1 MTDFYTTIGLE
12 VHCQLLT
19 KAKMFCRCGTD
30 YIGKDPNTL
39 VCPVCMGLPGSL
51 PVLNKKV
58 LELAIKTALALHCEI
73 LPQIVFHRKN
83 YFYPDLPKGYQIS
96 QYSFP
101 IGVNGSVEF
110 FSQGIKKKARI
121 KRVHIEEDAGKL
133 IHEGLNLPPNSSGVD
148 FNRCGIPLVEI
159 VTEPDLHSPEEA
171 RDYLVMLR
179 SIVCYIEASDG
190 NMEEG
195 SLRCDANVS
204 VSLSPDELGTKV
216 EVKNM
221 NSFRSVF
228 KALHY
233 EIERQKSLLKRRET
247 IIQETRH
254 WDEREEITTSAR
266 GKEEAEDYRYFPDPD
281 LLPISIQKDMFE
293 EIKKTIPELP
303 LERKERF
310 MMEYELTESE
320 AEILTQEREIADFF
334 EECLRE
340 FHKPRL
346 ICNWMLTEVL
356 KNLNELNIRINQS
369 KVTPSSLV
377 ELIKMVD
384 KKEISGTIAKTVLE
398 EMFTTG
404 GRVREIIARKGIAF
418 ITSEKE
424 LEQIT
429 REAIEK
435 NPQSV
440 ADYLSGKEKALHFL
454 IGQVMK
460 MTRGQ
465 ADPTVVKSL
474 LLKEL
479 NSEE

>member
-1 MTDFYTTIGLE
+1 MAEFYVTIGLE

-19 KAKMFCRCGTD
+19 KSKMFCRCGTD
-30 YIGKDPNTL
+30 YIGKAPNTL

-51 PVLNKKV
+51 PVLNTRA
-58 LELAIKTALALHCEI
+58 LELAIKTALALRCEI
-73 LPQIVFHRKN
+73 LSQVVFHRKN

-96 QYSFP
+96 QYNFP
-101 IGVNGSVEF
+101 IGINGEVKF
-110 FSQGIKKKARI
+110 FSQGVQKSVRI
-121 KRVHIEEDAGKL
+121 KRVHVEEDAGKL
-133 IHEGLNLPPNSSGVD
+133 VHEGPGLPPNSSGVD

-179 SIVCYIEASDG
+179 SMVRYIGASDG

-195 SLRCDANVS
+195 SLRCDANIS
-204 VSLSPDELGTKV
+204 VSPSLQELGTKV

-228 KALHY
+228 RALCY
-233 EIERQKSLLKRRET
+233 EIERQRT
-247 IIQETRH
+247 ILEKGGTVIQETRH
-254 WDEREEITTSAR
+254 WDEREGVTVAAR

-281 LLPISIQKDMFE
+281 LLPISIEKEQLQ
-293 EIKKTIPELP
+293 EIEKTLPELP

-310 MMEYELTESE
+310 MMEYELTEGE
-320 AEILTQEREIADFF
+320 AGVLTQEKDTADFF
-334 EECLRE
+334 EACLKE

-356 KNLNELNIRINQS
+356 KNLNELNIAISKS
-369 KVTPSSLV
+369 KVTPEALV
-377 ELIKMVD
+377 ELIRMVD
-384 KKEISGTIAKTVLE
+384 KKEISGTIAKGILE
-398 EMFTTG
+398 EMFATG
-404 GRVREIIARKGIAF
+404 GRVREIIARKGISF
-418 ITSEKE
+418 ITSERE
-424 LEQIT
+424 LEKIA

-465 ADPTVVKSL
+465 ADPEMVKNL

-479 NSEE
+479 SSGE

>member
-1 MTDFYTTIGLE
+1 MADFYVTIGLE

-19 KAKMFCRCGTD
+19 KTKLFCRCGTD

-39 VCPVCMGLPGSL
+39 VCPVCMGIPGSL
-51 PVLNKKV
+51 PVLNQKA
-58 LELAIKTALALHCEI
+58 LELAIKTALALRCEI
-73 LPQIVFHRKN
+73 LPQVVFHRKN

-96 QYSFP
+96 QYNFP
-101 IGVNGSVEF
+101 IGTNGFVEF
-110 FSQGIKKKARI
+110 FAQGTKKRVRI
-121 KRVHIEEDAGKL
+121 KRVHVEEDAGKL
-133 IHEGLNLPPNSSGVD
+133 VHEGLGLPPHSSGVD
-148 FNRCGIPLVEI
+148 FNRCGIPLVEV

-171 RDYLVMLR
+171 REYLVMLR
-179 SIVCYIEASDG
+179 SVVRYIGASDG

-204 VSLSPDELGTKV
+204 VSQSSLELGTKV

-228 KALHY
+228 RALQY
-233 EIERQKSLLKRRET
+233 EIERQKKVILEGGAVV
-247 IIQETRH
+247 QETRH
-254 WDEREEITTSAR
+254 WDEREGVTVSAR

-281 LLPISIQKDMFE
+281 LLPVAITPETIAGIE
-293 EIKKTIPELP
+293 KTLPELP
-303 LERKERF
+303 LERRERF
-310 MMEYELTESE
+310 MVEYELTEGE
-320 AEILTQEREIADFF
+320 AGILTQEREIADFF
-334 EECLRE
+334 EACLME
-340 FHKPRL
+340 FRKPRL
-346 ICNWMLTEVL
+346 VCNWMLTEVL
-356 KNLNELNIRINQS
+356 KNLNELNIGITQS
-369 KVTPSSLV
+369 RVTPESLG

-384 KKEISGTIAKTVLE
+384 RKEISGTIAKSILE
-398 EMFTTG
+398 EMFTSG
-404 GRVREIIARKGIAF
+404 GKVKEIMARKGISF

-424 LEQIT
+424 LERIA

-460 MTRGQ
+460 TTRGQ
-465 ADPTVVKSL
+465 ADPETVKSL

-479 NSEE
+479 RSGE

>member
-1 MTDFYTTIGLE
+1 MADFYVTIGLE

-19 KAKMFCRCGTD
+19 RTKMFCQCGTD

-39 VCPVCMGLPGSL
+39 VCPVCMGIPGSL
-51 PVLNKKV
+51 PVLNKKA
-58 LELAIKTALALHCEI
+58 LELAIKTALAFRCEI
-73 LPQIVFHRKN
+73 LPQMVFHRKN

-96 QYSFP
+96 QYNFP
-101 IGVNGSVEF
+101 IGMNGFVEF
-110 FSQGIKKKARI
+110 FTQGTKKRVRI
-121 KRVHIEEDAGKL
+121 KRVHVEEDAGKL
-133 IHEGLNLPPNSSGVD
+133 VHEGLGLPPGSSGVD

-159 VTEPDLHSPEEA
+159 VTEPDIRSPEEA

-179 SIVCYIEASDG
+179 SMVRYIGASDG

-204 VSLSPDELGTKV
+204 VSSSPLELGTKV

-228 KALHY
+228 RALHY
-233 EIERQKSLLKRRET
+233 EIERQKNLLIRGST
-247 IIQETRH
+247 VVQETRH
-254 WDEREEITTSAR
+254 WDEREGVTISAR

-281 LLPISIQKDMFE
+281 LLPVVIKPEDIK
-293 EIKKTIPELP
+293 EIEKTLPELP
-303 LERKERF
+303 LERRERF
-310 MMEYELTESE
+310 MVEYELTESE
-320 AEILTQEREIADFF
+320 AGILTQEKEIADFF
-334 EECLRE
+334 EACLKE
-340 FHKPRL
+340 FRKPRL
-346 ICNWMLTEVL
+346 VCNWMLTEVL
-356 KNLNELNIRINQS
+356 KNLNELNIDIMQS
-369 KVTPSSLV
+369 KITPESLA
-377 ELIKMVD
+377 ELIRMVD
-384 KKEISGTIAKTVLE
+384 KKEISGTIAKGVLE
-398 EMFTTG
+398 EMFVSG
-404 GRVREIIARKGIAF
+404 GKVKEIIARKGIAF

-424 LEQIT
+424 LERVA

-465 ADPTVVKSL
+465 ADPETVKSL

-479 NSEE
+479 SSGE

>member
-1 MTDFYTTIGLE
+1 MADFYVTIGLE

-19 KAKMFCRCGTD
+19 RTKMFCQCGTD
-30 YIGKDPNTL
+30 YIGKAPNTL
-39 VCPVCMGLPGSL
+39 VCPVCMGIPGSL
-51 PVLNKKV
+51 PVLNEKA
-58 LELAIKTALALHCEI
+58 LELAIKTALAFRCEI
-73 LPQIVFHRKN
+73 LPQVVFHRKN

-96 QYSFP
+96 QYNFP
-101 IGVNGSVEF
+101 VGVNGFVEF
-110 FSQGIKKKARI
+110 FTQGTKKRVRI
-121 KRVHIEEDAGKL
+121 KRVHVEEDAGKL
-133 IHEGLNLPPNSSGVD
+133 IHEGLGLPPNSSGVD

-159 VTEPDLHSPEEA
+159 VTEPDIHSPEEA

-179 SIVCYIEASDG
+179 SMVRYIGASDG

-204 VSLSPDELGTKV
+204 VSPSPLELGTKV

-228 KALHY
+228 RALHY
-233 EIERQKSLLKRRET
+233 EIERQKRVLLEGGMV
-247 IIQETRH
+247 IQETRH
-254 WDEREEITTSAR
+254 WDEREGMTVSAR

-281 LLPISIQKDMFE
+281 LLPVAIKPEDVE
-293 EIKKTIPELP
+293 EIEKTLPELP
-303 LERKERF
+303 LERRERF
-310 MMEYELTESE
+310 MTEYELTESE
-320 AEILTQEREIADFF
+320 AGILTQEKDIADFF
-334 EECLRE
+334 EACLRE
-340 FHKPRL
+340 FRKPRL
-346 ICNWMLTEVL
+346 VCNWMLTEVL
-356 KNLNELNIRINQS
+356 KNLNELNIDIMQS
-369 KVTPSSLV
+369 KITPGSLV

-384 KKEISGTIAKTVLE
+384 KKEISGTIAKDILE
-398 EMFTTG
+398 EMFVSG
-404 GRVREIIARKGIAF
+404 GKVKEIMARKGISF

-424 LEQIT
+424 LERIA

-465 ADPTVVKSL
+465 ADPETVKSL

-479 NSEE
+479 SSGE

>member
-1 MTDFYTTIGLE
+1 MADFYVTIGLE

-19 KAKMFCRCGTD
+19 RTKMFCQCGTD
-30 YIGKDPNTL
+30 YIGKAPNTL
-39 VCPVCMGLPGSL
+39 VCPVCMGIPGSL
-51 PVLNKKV
+51 PVLNEKA
-58 LELAIKTALALHCEI
+58 LELAIKTALAFRCEI
-73 LPQIVFHRKN
+73 LPQVVFHRKN

-96 QYSFP
+96 QYNFP
-101 IGVNGSVEF
+101 VGINGFVEF
-110 FSQGIKKKARI
+110 FTQGTKKRVRI
-121 KRVHIEEDAGKL
+121 KRVHVEEDTGKL
-133 IHEGLNLPPNSSGVD
+133 IHEGLGLPPNSSGVD

-159 VTEPDLHSPEEA
+159 VTEPDIHSPEEA

-179 SIVCYIEASDG
+179 SMVRYIGASDG

-204 VSLSPDELGTKV
+204 VSPSPLELGTKV

-228 KALHY
+228 RALHY
-233 EIERQKSLLKRRET
+233 EIERQKRVLLEGGMV
-247 IIQETRH
+247 IQETRH
-254 WDEREEITTSAR
+254 WDEREGMTVSAR

-281 LLPISIQKDMFE
+281 LLPVAIKPEDVE
-293 EIKKTIPELP
+293 EIEKALPELP
-303 LERKERF
+303 LERRERF
-310 MMEYELTESE
+310 MTEYELTESE
-320 AEILTQEREIADFF
+320 AGILTQEKDIADFF
-334 EECLRE
+334 EACLRE
-340 FHKPRL
+340 FRKPRL
-346 ICNWMLTEVL
+346 VCNWMLTEVL
-356 KNLNELNIRINQS
+356 KNLNELNIDIMQS
-369 KVTPSSLV
+369 KITPGSLV

-384 KKEISGTIAKTVLE
+384 KKEISGTIAKDILE
-398 EMFTTG
+398 EMFVSG
-404 GRVREIIARKGIAF
+404 GKVKEIMARKGISF

-424 LEQIT
+424 LERIA

-460 MTRGQ
+460 MTQGQ
-465 ADPTVVKSL
+465 ADPETVKSL

-479 NSEE
+479 SSGE